1 MVMIRAIAVILNAI
15 LALVML
21 YGIYENQGRDVGFHI
36 FLMLLFVLNITL
48 IWR

>member
-1 MVMIRAIAVILNAI
+1 MVMIRSIAVILNAM

-21 YGIYENQGRDVGFHI
+21 YGIYENQGKDIGLHI
-36 FLMLLFVLNITL
+36 VLMLLFVLNITL